1 MKADSSNGDKNRKN
15 HSLKKTFAHQ
25 KDICLRGERTDCLVS
40 GCYFFQAKALIF
52 CPTFLPSFRP
62 VSLSWKV

>member
-52 CPTFLPSFRP
+52 
-62 VSLSWKV
+62 

>member
-1 MKADSSNGDKNRKN
+1 MKGDSSNGDKNRKN

-25 KDICLRGERTDCLVS
+25 KDICLCGERTDYFVL
-40 GCYFFQAKALIF
+40 GRYFFQAKALIY